1 MTKKMKNPLNRRLPR
16 ELKSEFGK
24 YLVIFLFFIMVIS
37 LVSGFLV
44 ADTSLHTAYLDA
56 FDKYNIEDGNFA
68 YAEEASDD
76 AIAAI
81 EKDGK
86 VKVYA
91 NFYKEEDTDDF
102 ESTFRAFGERNDI
115 DKVCLLDGDMPKADT
130 DVAIDRLY
138 AKNHDLEIGDK
149 FGVAGKDLTISGIV
163 ALSDYSTL
171 YQNASDM
178 MFDNDKFGVGVMT
191 DAGFAA
197 LRENHLYYNYS
208 WSYDTAPEDDAEA
221 KDMAEDLMP
230 ILAENGMLTN
240 FLPEYLNQAI
250 IFAGDDM
257 GGDMSMILAFLY
269 IVIVILAF
277 VFSITISNNITKE
290 ANVIGTL
297 RASGYSRGEMVRH
310 YLIMPMLVLLVAAV
324 VGNVLGYTWLEQ
336 IFANQYLASYGLTTY
351 EVLLNPQA
359 FVLTTVIPLILLF
372 IINFV
377 MLTVKMRISPLQ
389 FIRRDLSKRMK
400 KKAFRLNTKIPIM
413 RRFQMRVIFQNFPN
427 HVMIFFGVFFANF
440 ILMFGMILQ
449 PMLAH
454 YQNTITDNVL
464 SAYQYILKTPAET
477 ETGGAEKFCFG
488 SLDTLPEKRSSE
500 SVSLYG
506 VKPDSDYVK
515 LHSSGKKVDISTAY
529 AEKYGVEKGDTITL
543 KDPYGSDKYKFEVGG
558 IYDYPSTIAVF
569 MEQDLFR
576 QTFDYDSDYFNAY
589 FSDQKIKDIDDALI
603 STEITVDD
611 LTKTSRQL
619 IRSMGSMMNLFLV
632 FGALMFVLI
641 LYLLSKIIIEKN
653 AQSISMVKILGYN
666 NREINRIYLHS
677 TTIVVI
683 LCILI
688 TIPISSLV
696 MKEVVEVVFFEYSGW
711 ITYYSI
717 IFTNQKSNTARGKL
731 LLRYCFFLLIIN
743 RKSPPLLFPH
753 AVVRRCTADC
763 FAECFCEIAGAAESA
778 LHGDFRHAQIRIGQ
792 QFDALG
798 NAVFRQ
804 ISIGCLVQVF
814 LENGAAAAAADV
826 PCCGDVL

>member
-149 FGVAGKDLTISGIV
+149 FGVAGKALTISGIV

-197 LRENHLYYNYS
+197 LRENHLHYNYS

-257 GGDMSMILAFLY
+257 GSDMSMILAFLY

-372 IINFV
+372 LINFV

-389 FIRRDLSKRMK
+389 FIRRDLSKRKK

-449 PMLAH
+449 PMLVH

-477 ETGGAEKFCFG
+477 ETDGAEKFCFG

-506 VKPDSDYVK
+506 VKPDSEYVK
-515 LHSSGKKVDISTAY
+515 LYSSGKKVDISTAY

-711 ITYYSI
+711 ITYYMPAVTYVKVAVSGI
-717 IFTNQKSNTARGKL
+717 ICYAIVA
-731 LLRYCFFLLIIN
+731 FLLN
-743 RKSPPLLFPH
+743 RKVKKIPMS
-753 AVVRRCTADC
+753 
-763 FAECFCEIAGAAESA
+763 
-778 LHGDFRHAQIRIGQ
+778 
-792 QFDALG
+792 DALK
-798 NAVFRQ
+798 NV
-804 ISIGCLVQVF
+804 
-814 LENGAAAAAADV
+814 E
-826 PCCGDVL
+826 

>member
-197 LRENHLYYNYS
+197 LRENHLHYNYS

-389 FIRRDLSKRMK
+389 FIRRDLSKRKK

-449 PMLAH
+449 PMMVH

-477 ETGGAEKFCFG
+477 ETDGAEKFCFG

-569 MEQDLFR
+569 MERDLFR

-711 ITYYSI
+711 ITYYMPAVTYVEVAASGI
-717 IFTNQKSNTARGKL
+717 ICYAIVA
-731 LLRYCFFLLIIN
+731 FLLN
-743 RKSPPLLFPH
+743 RKVKKIPMS
-753 AVVRRCTADC
+753 
-763 FAECFCEIAGAAESA
+763 
-778 LHGDFRHAQIRIGQ
+778 
-792 QFDALG
+792 DALK
-798 NAVFRQ
+798 NV
-804 ISIGCLVQVF
+804 
-814 LENGAAAAAADV
+814 E
-826 PCCGDVL
+826 

>member
-81 EKDGK
+81 EKDG
-86 VKVYA
+86 KVYA

-197 LRENHLYYNYS
+197 LRENHLHYNYS

-389 FIRRDLSKRMK
+389 FIRRDLSKRKK

-449 PMLAH
+449 PMLVH
-454 YQNTITDNVL
+454 YQDTITDNVL

-477 ETGGAEKFCFG
+477 ETDGAEKFCFG

-711 ITYYSI
+711 ITYYMPAVTYVEVAASGI
-717 IFTNQKSNTARGKL
+717 ICYAIVA
-731 LLRYCFFLLIIN
+731 FLLN
-743 RKSPPLLFPH
+743 RKVKKIPMS
-753 AVVRRCTADC
+753 
-763 FAECFCEIAGAAESA
+763 
-778 LHGDFRHAQIRIGQ
+778 
-792 QFDALG
+792 DALK
-798 NAVFRQ
+798 NV
-804 ISIGCLVQVF
+804 
-814 LENGAAAAAADV
+814 E
-826 PCCGDVL
+826 

>member
-197 LRENHLYYNYS
+197 LRENHLHYNYS

-221 KDMAEDLMP
+221 KDMAEDLLP

-389 FIRRDLSKRMK
+389 FIRRDLSKRKK

-464 SAYQYILKTPAET
+464 SVYQYILKTPAET
-477 ETGGAEKFCFG
+477 ETDGAEKFCFG

-711 ITYYSI
+711 ITYYMPAVTYVEVAASGI
-717 IFTNQKSNTARGKL
+717 ICYAIVA
-731 LLRYCFFLLIIN
+731 FLLN
-743 RKSPPLLFPH
+743 RKVKKIPMS
-753 AVVRRCTADC
+753 
-763 FAECFCEIAGAAESA
+763 
-778 LHGDFRHAQIRIGQ
+778 
-792 QFDALG
+792 DALK
-798 NAVFRQ
+798 NV
-804 ISIGCLVQVF
+804 
-814 LENGAAAAAADV
+814 E
-826 PCCGDVL
+826 

>member
-197 LRENHLYYNYS
+197 LRENHLHYNYS

-389 FIRRDLSKRMK
+389 FIRRDLSKRKK

-413 RRFQMRVIFQNFPN
+413 RCFQMRVIFQNFPN

-449 PMLAH
+449 PMLVH

-477 ETGGAEKFCFG
+477 ETDGAEKFCFG

-711 ITYYSI
+711 ITYYMPAVTYVEVAASGI
-717 IFTNQKSNTARGKL
+717 ICYAIVA
-731 LLRYCFFLLIIN
+731 FLLN
-743 RKSPPLLFPH
+743 RKVKKIPMS
-753 AVVRRCTADC
+753 
-763 FAECFCEIAGAAESA
+763 
-778 LHGDFRHAQIRIGQ
+778 
-792 QFDALG
+792 DALK
-798 NAVFRQ
+798 NV
-804 ISIGCLVQVF
+804 
-814 LENGAAAAAADV
+814 E
-826 PCCGDVL
+826 

>member
-197 LRENHLYYNYS
+197 LRENHLHYNYS

-377 MLTVKMRISPLQ
+377 MLTVKMQISPLQ
-389 FIRRDLSKRMK
+389 FIRRDLSKRKK

-449 PMLAH
+449 PMLVH

-477 ETGGAEKFCFG
+477 ETDGAEKFCFG

-611 LTKTSRQL
+611 LTKTSHQL

-711 ITYYSI
+711 ITYYMPAVTYVEVAASGI
-717 IFTNQKSNTARGKL
+717 ICYAIVA
-731 LLRYCFFLLIIN
+731 FLLN
-743 RKSPPLLFPH
+743 RKVKKIPMS
-753 AVVRRCTADC
+753 
-763 FAECFCEIAGAAESA
+763 
-778 LHGDFRHAQIRIGQ
+778 
-792 QFDALG
+792 DALK
-798 NAVFRQ
+798 NV
-804 ISIGCLVQVF
+804 
-814 LENGAAAAAADV
+814 E
-826 PCCGDVL
+826 

>member
-1 MTKKMKNPLNRRLPR
+1 MKNPLTRRLPR

-76 AIAAI
+76 AVAAI

-197 LRENHLYYNYS
+197 LRENHLHYNYS

-389 FIRRDLSKRMK
+389 FIRRDLSKRKK

-449 PMLAH
+449 PMLVH
-454 YQNTITDNVL
+454 YQDTITDNVL

-477 ETGGAEKFCFG
+477 ETDGAEKFCFG

-696 MKEVVEVVFFEYSGW
+696 MKEVVEVVFHEYSGW
-711 ITYYSI
+711 ITYYMPAVTYVEVAASGI
-717 IFTNQKSNTARGKL
+717 ICYAIVA
-731 LLRYCFFLLIIN
+731 FLLN
-743 RKSPPLLFPH
+743 RKVKKIPMS
-753 AVVRRCTADC
+753 
-763 FAECFCEIAGAAESA
+763 
-778 LHGDFRHAQIRIGQ
+778 
-792 QFDALG
+792 DALK
-798 NAVFRQ
+798 NV
-804 ISIGCLVQVF
+804 
-814 LENGAAAAAADV
+814 E
-826 PCCGDVL
+826 

>member
-44 ADTSLHTAYLDA
+44 ADTSLHTAYLEA

-197 LRENHLYYNYS
+197 LRENHLHYNYS

-277 VFSITISNNITKE
+277 VFSITISNNITRE

-389 FIRRDLSKRMK
+389 FIRRDLSKRKK

-413 RRFQMRVIFQNFPN
+413 HRFQMRVIFQNFPN

-449 PMLAH
+449 PMLVH

-477 ETGGAEKFCFG
+477 ETDGAEKFCFG

-641 LYLLSKIIIEKN
+641 LYLLSKIIVEKN

-711 ITYYSI
+711 ITYYMPAVTYVEVAASGI
-717 IFTNQKSNTARGKL
+717 ICYAIVA
-731 LLRYCFFLLIIN
+731 FLLN
-743 RKSPPLLFPH
+743 RKVKKIPMS
-753 AVVRRCTADC
+753 
-763 FAECFCEIAGAAESA
+763 
-778 LHGDFRHAQIRIGQ
+778 
-792 QFDALG
+792 DALK
-798 NAVFRQ
+798 NV
-804 ISIGCLVQVF
+804 
-814 LENGAAAAAADV
+814 E
-826 PCCGDVL
+826 

>member
-44 ADTSLHTAYLDA
+44 ADTSLHTAYLEA

-102 ESTFRAFGERNDI
+102 ESTFRAFVERNDI

-197 LRENHLYYNYS
+197 LRENHLHYNYS

-277 VFSITISNNITKE
+277 VFSITISNNITRE

-359 FVLTTVIPLILLF
+359 FVLTTMIPLILLF

-389 FIRRDLSKRMK
+389 FIRRDLSKRKK

-449 PMLAH
+449 PMLVH

-477 ETGGAEKFCFG
+477 ETDGAEKFCFG

-711 ITYYSI
+711 ITYYMPAVTYVEVAASGI
-717 IFTNQKSNTARGKL
+717 ICYAIVA
-731 LLRYCFFLLIIN
+731 FLLN
-743 RKSPPLLFPH
+743 RKVKKIPMS
-753 AVVRRCTADC
+753 
-763 FAECFCEIAGAAESA
+763 
-778 LHGDFRHAQIRIGQ
+778 
-792 QFDALG
+792 DALK
-798 NAVFRQ
+798 NV
-804 ISIGCLVQVF
+804 
-814 LENGAAAAAADV
+814 E
-826 PCCGDVL
+826 

>member
-76 AIAAI
+76 AVAAI

-91 NFYKEEDTDDF
+91 NFYKEESTDDF
-102 ESTFRAFGERNDI
+102 ESTFRVFGERNDI
-115 DKVCLLDGDMPKADT
+115 DKVCLLDGDMPKSDT

-197 LRENHLYYNYS
+197 LRENHLHYNYS

-257 GGDMSMILAFLY
+257 GSDMSMILAFLY

-389 FIRRDLSKRMK
+389 FIRRDLSKRKK

-477 ETGGAEKFCFG
+477 ETDGAEKFCFG

-711 ITYYSI
+711 ITYYMPAVTYVEVAASGI
-717 IFTNQKSNTARGKL
+717 ICYAIVA
-731 LLRYCFFLLIIN
+731 FLLN
-743 RKSPPLLFPH
+743 RKVKKIPMS
-753 AVVRRCTADC
+753 
-763 FAECFCEIAGAAESA
+763 
-778 LHGDFRHAQIRIGQ
+778 
-792 QFDALG
+792 DALK
-798 NAVFRQ
+798 NV
-804 ISIGCLVQVF
+804 
-814 LENGAAAAAADV
+814 E
-826 PCCGDVL
+826 

>member
-197 LRENHLYYNYS
+197 LRENHLHYNYS

-359 FVLTTVIPLILLF
+359 FVLTTVIPMILLF

-389 FIRRDLSKRMK
+389 FIRRDLSKRKK

-449 PMLAH
+449 PMLVH

-477 ETGGAEKFCFG
+477 ETDGAEKFCFG

-711 ITYYSI
+711 ITYYMPAVTYVEVAASGVI
-717 IFTNQKSNTARGKL
+717 CYAIVA
-731 LLRYCFFLLIIN
+731 FLLN
-743 RKSPPLLFPH
+743 RKVKKIPMS
-753 AVVRRCTADC
+753 
-763 FAECFCEIAGAAESA
+763 
-778 LHGDFRHAQIRIGQ
+778 
-792 QFDALG
+792 DALK
-798 NAVFRQ
+798 NV
-804 ISIGCLVQVF
+804 
-814 LENGAAAAAADV
+814 E
-826 PCCGDVL
+826 

>member
-197 LRENHLYYNYS
+197 LRENHLHYNYS

-257 GGDMSMILAFLY
+257 GSDMSMILAFLY

-336 IFANQYLASYGLTTY
+336 IFADQYLASYGLTTY

-377 MLTVKMRISPLQ
+377 VLTVKMRISPLQ
-389 FIRRDLSKRMK
+389 FIRRDLSKRKK

-477 ETGGAEKFCFG
+477 ETDGAEKFCFG

-711 ITYYSI
+711 ITYYMPAVTYVEVAASGI
-717 IFTNQKSNTARGKL
+717 ICYAIVA
-731 LLRYCFFLLIIN
+731 FLLN
-743 RKSPPLLFPH
+743 RKVKKIPMS
-753 AVVRRCTADC
+753 
-763 FAECFCEIAGAAESA
+763 
-778 LHGDFRHAQIRIGQ
+778 
-792 QFDALG
+792 DALK
-798 NAVFRQ
+798 NV
-804 ISIGCLVQVF
+804 
-814 LENGAAAAAADV
+814 E
-826 PCCGDVL
+826 

>member
-197 LRENHLYYNYS
+197 LRENHLHYNYS

-377 MLTVKMRISPLQ
+377 MLTIKMRISPLQ
-389 FIRRDLSKRMK
+389 FIRRDLSKRKK

-449 PMLAH
+449 PMLVH

-477 ETGGAEKFCFG
+477 ETDGAEKFCFG

-611 LTKTSRQL
+611 LTKTSSQL

-711 ITYYSI
+711 ITYYMPAVTYVEVAASGI
-717 IFTNQKSNTARGKL
+717 ICYAIVA
-731 LLRYCFFLLIIN
+731 FLLN
-743 RKSPPLLFPH
+743 RKVKKIPMS
-753 AVVRRCTADC
+753 
-763 FAECFCEIAGAAESA
+763 
-778 LHGDFRHAQIRIGQ
+778 
-792 QFDALG
+792 DALK
-798 NAVFRQ
+798 NV
-804 ISIGCLVQVF
+804 
-814 LENGAAAAAADV
+814 E
-826 PCCGDVL
+826 

>member
-68 YAEEASDD
+68 YAEEAFDD

-91 NFYKEEDTDDF
+91 NFYKEESTDDF

-138 AKNHDLEIGDK
+138 AKNHNLEIGDK

-171 YQNASDM
+171 NQNASDM

-197 LRENHLYYNYS
+197 LRENHLHYNYS

-336 IFANQYLASYGLTTY
+336 IFADQYLASYGLTTY
-351 EVLLNPQA
+351 EVLINPQA

-389 FIRRDLSKRMK
+389 FIRRDLSKRKK

-449 PMLAH
+449 PMLVH

-477 ETGGAEKFCFG
+477 ETDGAEKFCFG

-515 LHSSGKKVDISTAY
+515 LYSSGKKVDISTAY

-711 ITYYSI
+711 ITYYMPAVTYVEVAASGVI
-717 IFTNQKSNTARGKL
+717 CYAIVA
-731 LLRYCFFLLIIN
+731 FLLN
-743 RKSPPLLFPH
+743 RKVKKIPMS
-753 AVVRRCTADC
+753 
-763 FAECFCEIAGAAESA
+763 
-778 LHGDFRHAQIRIGQ
+778 
-792 QFDALG
+792 DALK
-798 NAVFRQ
+798 NV
-804 ISIGCLVQVF
+804 
-814 LENGAAAAAADV
+814 E
-826 PCCGDVL
+826 

>member
-149 FGVAGKDLTISGIV
+149 FGVAGKALTISGIV

-197 LRENHLYYNYS
+197 LRENHLHYNYS

-257 GGDMSMILAFLY
+257 GSDMSMILAFLY

-277 VFSITISNNITKE
+277 VFSITISNNITRE

-372 IINFV
+372 LINFV

-389 FIRRDLSKRMK
+389 FIRRDLSKRKK

-449 PMLAH
+449 PMLVH

-477 ETGGAEKFCFG
+477 ETDGAEKFCFG

-711 ITYYSI
+711 ITYYMPAVTYVKVAVSGI
-717 IFTNQKSNTARGKL
+717 ICYAIVA
-731 LLRYCFFLLIIN
+731 FLLT
-743 RKSPPLLFPH
+743 RKVKKIPMS
-753 AVVRRCTADC
+753 
-763 FAECFCEIAGAAESA
+763 
-778 LHGDFRHAQIRIGQ
+778 
-792 QFDALG
+792 DALK
-798 NAVFRQ
+798 NV
-804 ISIGCLVQVF
+804 
-814 LENGAAAAAADV
+814 E
-826 PCCGDVL
+826 

>member
-86 VKVYA
+86 VKVYS

-197 LRENHLYYNYS
+197 LRENHLHYNYS

-257 GGDMSMILAFLY
+257 GSDMSMILAFLY

-389 FIRRDLSKRMK
+389 FIRRDLSKRKK

-477 ETGGAEKFCFG
+477 ETDGAEKFCFG

-711 ITYYSI
+711 ITYYMPAVTYVKVAVSGI
-717 IFTNQKSNTARGKL
+717 ICYAIVA
-731 LLRYCFFLLIIN
+731 FLLN
-743 RKSPPLLFPH
+743 RKVKKIPMS
-753 AVVRRCTADC
+753 
-763 FAECFCEIAGAAESA
+763 
-778 LHGDFRHAQIRIGQ
+778 
-792 QFDALG
+792 DALK
-798 NAVFRQ
+798 NV
-804 ISIGCLVQVF
+804 
-814 LENGAAAAAADV
+814 E
-826 PCCGDVL
+826 

>member
-197 LRENHLYYNYS
+197 LRENHLHYNYS

-336 IFANQYLASYGLTTY
+336 IFADQYLASYGLTTY

-389 FIRRDLSKRMK
+389 FIRRDLSKRKK

-449 PMLAH
+449 PMLVH

-477 ETGGAEKFCFG
+477 ETDGAEKFCFG

-569 MEQDLFR
+569 MEQDLFN

-696 MKEVVEVVFFEYSGW
+696 MKEVMEVVFFEYSGW
-711 ITYYSI
+711 ITYYMPAVTYVEVAASGVI
-717 IFTNQKSNTARGKL
+717 CYAIVA
-731 LLRYCFFLLIIN
+731 FLLN
-743 RKSPPLLFPH
+743 RKVKKIPMS
-753 AVVRRCTADC
+753 
-763 FAECFCEIAGAAESA
+763 
-778 LHGDFRHAQIRIGQ
+778 
-792 QFDALG
+792 DALK
-798 NAVFRQ
+798 NV
-804 ISIGCLVQVF
+804 
-814 LENGAAAAAADV
+814 E
-826 PCCGDVL
+826 

>member
-389 FIRRDLSKRMK
+389 FIRRDLSKRKK

-449 PMLAH
+449 PMLVH

-477 ETGGAEKFCFG
+477 ETDGAEKFCFG

-696 MKEVVEVVFFEYSGW
+696 MKEVIEVVFFEYSGW
-711 ITYYSI
+711 ITYYMPAVTYVEVAASGI
-717 IFTNQKSNTARGKL
+717 ICYAIVA
-731 LLRYCFFLLIIN
+731 FLLN
-743 RKSPPLLFPH
+743 RKVKKIPMS
-753 AVVRRCTADC
+753 
-763 FAECFCEIAGAAESA
+763 
-778 LHGDFRHAQIRIGQ
+778 
-792 QFDALG
+792 DALK
-798 NAVFRQ
+798 NV
-804 ISIGCLVQVF
+804 
-814 LENGAAAAAADV
+814 E
-826 PCCGDVL
+826 

>member
-197 LRENHLYYNYS
+197 LRENHLHYNYS

-372 IINFV
+372 IIKFCDADCQDAN
-377 MLTVKMRISPLQ
+377 LAAAIHSPRPVQ
-389 FIRRDLSKRMK
+389 AEEEKG
-400 KKAFRLNTKIPIM
+400 IP
-413 RRFQMRVIFQNFPN
+413 PE
-427 HVMIFFGVFFANF
+427 
-440 ILMFGMILQ
+440 
-449 PMLAH
+449 
-454 YQNTITDNVL
+454 YQNSDHASFSDACDFPEL
-464 SAYQYILKTPAET
+464 SEP
-477 ETGGAEKFCFG
+477 C
-488 SLDTLPEKRSSE
+488 
-500 SVSLYG
+500 
-506 VKPDSDYVK
+506 
-515 LHSSGKKVDISTAY
+515 H
-529 AEKYGVEKGDTITL
+529 
-543 KDPYGSDKYKFEVGG
+543 
-558 IYDYPSTIAVF
+558 
-569 MEQDLFR
+569 DLFR
-576 QTFDYDSDYFNAY
+576 R
-589 FSDQKIKDIDDALI
+589 IL
-603 STEITVDD
+603 
-611 LTKTSRQL
+611 RQL
-619 IRSMGSMMNLFLV
+619 HSHVRNDSTADAGT
-632 FGALMFVLI
+632 
-641 LYLLSKIIIEKN
+641 LSGYHYRQC
-653 AQSISMVKILGYN
+653 AFCISVYSENTGRNRNRRGRKILL
-666 NREINRIYLHS
+666 RQ
-677 TTIVVI
+677 
-683 LCILI
+683 
-688 TIPISSLV
+688 
-696 MKEVVEVVFFEYSGW
+696 SGH
-711 ITYYSI
+711 
-717 IFTNQKSNTARGKL
+717 
-731 LLRYCFFLLIIN
+731 
-743 RKSPPLLFPH
+743 P
-753 AVVRRCTADC
+753 
-763 FAECFCEIAGAAESA
+763 AGET
-778 LHGDFRHAQIRIGQ
+778 Q
-792 QFDALG
+792 Q
-798 NAVFRQ
+798 
-804 ISIGCLVQVF
+804 
-814 LENGAAAAAADV
+814 
-826 PCCGDVL
+826 

>member
-178 MFDNDKFGVGVMT
+178 MFDNDKFGVSVMT

-197 LRENHLYYNYS
+197 LRENHLHYNYS

-389 FIRRDLSKRMK
+389 FIRRDLSKRKK

-427 HVMIFFGVFFANF
+427 HIIIFFGVFFANF

-449 PMLAH
+449 PMLVH

-464 SAYQYILKTPAET
+464 SAYQYILKTPTET
-477 ETGGAEKFCFG
+477 ETDGAEKFCFG

-711 ITYYSI
+711 ITYYMPAVTYVEVAASGI
-717 IFTNQKSNTARGKL
+717 ICYAIVA
-731 LLRYCFFLLIIN
+731 FLLN
-743 RKSPPLLFPH
+743 RKVKKIPMS
-753 AVVRRCTADC
+753 
-763 FAECFCEIAGAAESA
+763 
-778 LHGDFRHAQIRIGQ
+778 
-792 QFDALG
+792 DALK
-798 NAVFRQ
+798 NV
-804 ISIGCLVQVF
+804 
-814 LENGAAAAAADV
+814 E
-826 PCCGDVL
+826 

>member
-197 LRENHLYYNYS
+197 LRENHLHYNYS

-257 GGDMSMILAFLY
+257 GSDMSMILAFLY

-297 RASGYSRGEMVRH
+297 RASGYSRREMVRH

-359 FVLTTVIPLILLF
+359 FVLTTVIPLLLLF

-389 FIRRDLSKRMK
+389 FIRRDLSKRKK

-449 PMLAH
+449 PMLVH

-477 ETGGAEKFCFG
+477 ETDGAEKFCFG

-711 ITYYSI
+711 ITYYMPAVTYVEVAASGI
-717 IFTNQKSNTARGKL
+717 ICYAIVA
-731 LLRYCFFLLIIN
+731 FLLN
-743 RKSPPLLFPH
+743 RKVKKIPMS
-753 AVVRRCTADC
+753 
-763 FAECFCEIAGAAESA
+763 
-778 LHGDFRHAQIRIGQ
+778 
-792 QFDALG
+792 DALK
-798 NAVFRQ
+798 NV
-804 ISIGCLVQVF
+804 
-814 LENGAAAAAADV
+814 E
-826 PCCGDVL
+826 

>member
-149 FGVAGKDLTISGIV
+149 FGVAGKNLTISGIV

-197 LRENHLYYNYS
+197 LRENHLHYNYS

-389 FIRRDLSKRMK
+389 FIRRDLSKRKK

-477 ETGGAEKFCFG
+477 ETDGAEKFCFG

-500 SVSLYG
+500 SVPLYG

-711 ITYYSI
+711 ITYYMPAVTYVEVAASGI
-717 IFTNQKSNTARGKL
+717 ICYAIVA
-731 LLRYCFFLLIIN
+731 FLLN
-743 RKSPPLLFPH
+743 RKVKKIPMS
-753 AVVRRCTADC
+753 
-763 FAECFCEIAGAAESA
+763 
-778 LHGDFRHAQIRIGQ
+778 
-792 QFDALG
+792 DALK
-798 NAVFRQ
+798 NV
-804 ISIGCLVQVF
+804 
-814 LENGAAAAAADV
+814 E
-826 PCCGDVL
+826 

>member
-102 ESTFRAFGERNDI
+102 ESTFRVFGERNDI

-197 LRENHLYYNYS
+197 LREDHLHYNYS

-257 GGDMSMILAFLY
+257 GSDMSMILAFLY

-389 FIRRDLSKRMK
+389 FIRRDLSKRKK

-449 PMLAH
+449 PMLVH

-477 ETGGAEKFCFG
+477 ETDGAEKFCFG

-711 ITYYSI
+711 ITYYMPAVTYVEVAASGVI
-717 IFTNQKSNTARGKL
+717 CYAIVA
-731 LLRYCFFLLIIN
+731 FLLN
-743 RKSPPLLFPH
+743 RKVKKIPMS
-753 AVVRRCTADC
+753 
-763 FAECFCEIAGAAESA
+763 
-778 LHGDFRHAQIRIGQ
+778 
-792 QFDALG
+792 DALK
-798 NAVFRQ
+798 NV
-804 ISIGCLVQVF
+804 
-814 LENGAAAAAADV
+814 E
-826 PCCGDVL
+826 

>member
-68 YAEEASDD
+68 YAEEAFDD

-91 NFYKEEDTDDF
+91 NFYKEESTDDF

-138 AKNHDLEIGDK
+138 AKNHNLEIGDK

-197 LRENHLYYNYS
+197 LRENHLHYNYS

-336 IFANQYLASYGLTTY
+336 IFADQYLASYGLTTY
-351 EVLLNPQA
+351 EVLINPQA

-389 FIRRDLSKRMK
+389 FIRRDLSKRKK

-477 ETGGAEKFCFG
+477 ETDGAEKFCFG

-500 SVSLYG
+500 SVSLYR

-711 ITYYSI
+711 ITYYMPAVTYVEVAASGI
-717 IFTNQKSNTARGKL
+717 ICYAIVA
-731 LLRYCFFLLIIN
+731 FLLN
-743 RKSPPLLFPH
+743 RKVKKIPMS
-753 AVVRRCTADC
+753 
-763 FAECFCEIAGAAESA
+763 
-778 LHGDFRHAQIRIGQ
+778 
-792 QFDALG
+792 DALK
-798 NAVFRQ
+798 NV
-804 ISIGCLVQVF
+804 
-814 LENGAAAAAADV
+814 E
-826 PCCGDVL
+826 

>member
-197 LRENHLYYNYS
+197 LRENHLHYNYS

-250 IFAGDDM
+250 IFAGDDI

-377 MLTVKMRISPLQ
+377 MLTVKMQISPLQ
-389 FIRRDLSKRMK
+389 FIRRDLSKRKK

-449 PMLAH
+449 PMLVH

-477 ETGGAEKFCFG
+477 ETDGAEKFCFG

-711 ITYYSI
+711 ITYYMPAVTYVEVAASGI
-717 IFTNQKSNTARGKL
+717 ICYAIVA
-731 LLRYCFFLLIIN
+731 FLLN
-743 RKSPPLLFPH
+743 RKVKKIPMS
-753 AVVRRCTADC
+753 
-763 FAECFCEIAGAAESA
+763 
-778 LHGDFRHAQIRIGQ
+778 
-792 QFDALG
+792 DALK
-798 NAVFRQ
+798 NV
-804 ISIGCLVQVF
+804 
-814 LENGAAAAAADV
+814 E
-826 PCCGDVL
+826 

>member
-197 LRENHLYYNYS
+197 LRENHLHYNYS

-377 MLTVKMRISPLQ
+377 MLTVKMQISPLQ
-389 FIRRDLSKRMK
+389 FIRRDLSKRKK

-449 PMLAH
+449 PMLVH

-477 ETGGAEKFCFG
+477 ETDGAEKFCFG

-696 MKEVVEVVFFEYSGW
+696 MKEVVEVVFFEYSSW
-711 ITYYSI
+711 ITYYMPAVTYVEVAASGI
-717 IFTNQKSNTARGKL
+717 ICYAIVA
-731 LLRYCFFLLIIN
+731 FLLN
-743 RKSPPLLFPH
+743 RKVKKIPMS
-753 AVVRRCTADC
+753 
-763 FAECFCEIAGAAESA
+763 
-778 LHGDFRHAQIRIGQ
+778 
-792 QFDALG
+792 DALK
-798 NAVFRQ
+798 NV
-804 ISIGCLVQVF
+804 
-814 LENGAAAAAADV
+814 E
-826 PCCGDVL
+826 

>member
-197 LRENHLYYNYS
+197 LRENHLHYNYS

-336 IFANQYLASYGLTTY
+336 IFADQYLASYGLTTY

-389 FIRRDLSKRMK
+389 FIRRDLSKRKK

-449 PMLAH
+449 PMLVH

-477 ETGGAEKFCFG
+477 ETDGAEKFCFG

-711 ITYYSI
+711 ITYYMPAVTYVEVAASGVI
-717 IFTNQKSNTARGKL
+717 CYAIVA
-731 LLRYCFFLLIIN
+731 FLLN
-743 RKSPPLLFPH
+743 RKVKKIPMS
-753 AVVRRCTADC
+753 
-763 FAECFCEIAGAAESA
+763 
-778 LHGDFRHAQIRIGQ
+778 
-792 QFDALG
+792 DALK
-798 NAVFRQ
+798 NV
-804 ISIGCLVQVF
+804 
-814 LENGAAAAAADV
+814 E
-826 PCCGDVL
+826 

>member
-389 FIRRDLSKRMK
+389 FIRRDLSKRKK

-413 RRFQMRVIFQNFPN
+413 CRFQMRVIFQNFPN

-449 PMLAH
+449 PMLVH

-477 ETGGAEKFCFG
+477 ETDGAEKFCFG

-711 ITYYSI
+711 ITYYMPAVTYVEVAASGI
-717 IFTNQKSNTARGKL
+717 ICYAIVA
-731 LLRYCFFLLIIN
+731 FLLN
-743 RKSPPLLFPH
+743 RKVKKIPMS
-753 AVVRRCTADC
+753 
-763 FAECFCEIAGAAESA
+763 
-778 LHGDFRHAQIRIGQ
+778 
-792 QFDALG
+792 DALK
-798 NAVFRQ
+798 NV
-804 ISIGCLVQVF
+804 
-814 LENGAAAAAADV
+814 E
-826 PCCGDVL
+826 

>member
-115 DKVCLLDGDMPKADT
+115 DKVCLLDGDMPRADT

-197 LRENHLYYNYS
+197 LRENHLHYNYS

-389 FIRRDLSKRMK
+389 FIRRDLSKRKK

-427 HVMIFFGVFFANF
+427 HIIIFFGVFFANF

-449 PMLAH
+449 PMLVH

-477 ETGGAEKFCFG
+477 ETDGAEKFCFG

-711 ITYYSI
+711 ITYYMPAVTYVEVAASGI
-717 IFTNQKSNTARGKL
+717 ICYAIVA
-731 LLRYCFFLLIIN
+731 FLLN
-743 RKSPPLLFPH
+743 RKVKKIPMS
-753 AVVRRCTADC
+753 
-763 FAECFCEIAGAAESA
+763 
-778 LHGDFRHAQIRIGQ
+778 
-792 QFDALG
+792 DALK
-798 NAVFRQ
+798 NV
-804 ISIGCLVQVF
+804 
-814 LENGAAAAAADV
+814 E
-826 PCCGDVL
+826 

>member
-76 AIAAI
+76 AVAAI

-91 NFYKEEDTDDF
+91 NFYKEESTDDF
-102 ESTFRAFGERNDI
+102 ESTFRVFGERNDI
-115 DKVCLLDGDMPKADT
+115 DKVCLLDGDMPKSDT

-197 LRENHLYYNYS
+197 LRENHLHYNYS

-257 GGDMSMILAFLY
+257 GSDMSMILAFLY

-389 FIRRDLSKRMK
+389 FIRRDLSKRKK

-477 ETGGAEKFCFG
+477 ETDGAEKFCFG

-696 MKEVVEVVFFEYSGW
+696 MKEVMEVVFFEYSGW
-711 ITYYSI
+711 ITYYMPAVTYVEVAASGVI
-717 IFTNQKSNTARGKL
+717 CYAIVA
-731 LLRYCFFLLIIN
+731 FLLN
-743 RKSPPLLFPH
+743 RKVKKIPMS
-753 AVVRRCTADC
+753 
-763 FAECFCEIAGAAESA
+763 
-778 LHGDFRHAQIRIGQ
+778 
-792 QFDALG
+792 DALK
-798 NAVFRQ
+798 NV
-804 ISIGCLVQVF
+804 
-814 LENGAAAAAADV
+814 E
-826 PCCGDVL
+826 

>member
-76 AIAAI
+76 AVAAI

-102 ESTFRAFGERNDI
+102 ESTFRVFGERNDI

-149 FGVAGKDLTISGIV
+149 FGVAGKALTISGIV

-197 LRENHLYYNYS
+197 LRENHLHYNYS

-257 GGDMSMILAFLY
+257 GSDMSMILAFLY

-389 FIRRDLSKRMK
+389 FIRRDLSKRKK

-477 ETGGAEKFCFG
+477 ETDGAEKFCFG

-711 ITYYSI
+711 ITYYMPAVTYVKVAVSGI
-717 IFTNQKSNTARGKL
+717 ICYAIVA
-731 LLRYCFFLLIIN
+731 FLLN
-743 RKSPPLLFPH
+743 RKVKKIPMS
-753 AVVRRCTADC
+753 
-763 FAECFCEIAGAAESA
+763 
-778 LHGDFRHAQIRIGQ
+778 
-792 QFDALG
+792 DALK
-798 NAVFRQ
+798 NV
-804 ISIGCLVQVF
+804 
-814 LENGAAAAAADV
+814 E
-826 PCCGDVL
+826 

>member
-102 ESTFRAFGERNDI
+102 ESTFRAFGERNHI

-191 DAGFAA
+191 DAGLAA
-197 LRENHLYYNYS
+197 LRENHLHYNYS

-351 EVLLNPQA
+351 EVLINPQA

-389 FIRRDLSKRMK
+389 FIRRDLSKRKK

-449 PMLAH
+449 PMLVH

-477 ETGGAEKFCFG
+477 ETDGAEKFCFG

-696 MKEVVEVVFFEYSGW
+696 MKEVMEVVFFEYSGW
-711 ITYYSI
+711 ITYYMPAVTYVEVAASGVI
-717 IFTNQKSNTARGKL
+717 CYAIVA
-731 LLRYCFFLLIIN
+731 FLLN
-743 RKSPPLLFPH
+743 RKVKKIPMS
-753 AVVRRCTADC
+753 
-763 FAECFCEIAGAAESA
+763 
-778 LHGDFRHAQIRIGQ
+778 
-792 QFDALG
+792 DALK
-798 NAVFRQ
+798 NV
-804 ISIGCLVQVF
+804 
-814 LENGAAAAAADV
+814 E
-826 PCCGDVL
+826 

>member
-178 MFDNDKFGVGVMT
+178 MFDNDKFGVGIMT

-197 LRENHLYYNYS
+197 LRENHLHYNYS

-277 VFSITISNNITKE
+277 VFSITISNNITRE

-359 FVLTTVIPLILLF
+359 FVLTTVIPMILLF

-389 FIRRDLSKRMK
+389 FIRRDLSKRKK

-427 HVMIFFGVFFANF
+427 HIMIFFGVFFANF

-449 PMLAH
+449 PMLVH

-464 SAYQYILKTPAET
+464 SAYQYILKTPTET
-477 ETGGAEKFCFG
+477 ETDGAEKFCFG

-711 ITYYSI
+711 ITYYMPAVTYVEVAASGI
-717 IFTNQKSNTARGKL
+717 ICYAIVA
-731 LLRYCFFLLIIN
+731 FLLN
-743 RKSPPLLFPH
+743 RKVKKIPMS
-753 AVVRRCTADC
+753 
-763 FAECFCEIAGAAESA
+763 
-778 LHGDFRHAQIRIGQ
+778 
-792 QFDALG
+792 DALK
-798 NAVFRQ
+798 NV
-804 ISIGCLVQVF
+804 
-814 LENGAAAAAADV
+814 E
-826 PCCGDVL
+826 

>member
-102 ESTFRAFGERNDI
+102 ESTFRAFGERNHI
-115 DKVCLLDGDMPKADT
+115 DKVCLLDGDMPRADT

-197 LRENHLYYNYS
+197 LRENHLHYNYS

-389 FIRRDLSKRMK
+389 FIRRDLSKRKK

-449 PMLAH
+449 PMLVH

-477 ETGGAEKFCFG
+477 ETDGAEKFCFG

-711 ITYYSI
+711 ITYYMPAVTYVEVAASGI
-717 IFTNQKSNTARGKL
+717 ICYAIVA
-731 LLRYCFFLLIIN
+731 FLLN
-743 RKSPPLLFPH
+743 RKVKKIPMS
-753 AVVRRCTADC
+753 
-763 FAECFCEIAGAAESA
+763 
-778 LHGDFRHAQIRIGQ
+778 
-792 QFDALG
+792 DALK
-798 NAVFRQ
+798 NV
-804 ISIGCLVQVF
+804 
-814 LENGAAAAAADV
+814 E
-826 PCCGDVL
+826 

>member
-1 MTKKMKNPLNRRLPR
+1 MKKKMRNPLWKRLPR
-16 ELKSEFGK
+16 ELVGDIGK

-197 LRENHLYYNYS
+197 LRENHLHYNYS

-389 FIRRDLSKRMK
+389 FIRRDLSKRKK

-449 PMLAH
+449 PMLVH
-454 YQNTITDNVL
+454 YQDTITDNVL

-477 ETGGAEKFCFG
+477 ETDGAEKFCFG

-711 ITYYSI
+711 ITYYMPAVTYVEVAASGI
-717 IFTNQKSNTARGKL
+717 ICYAIVA
-731 LLRYCFFLLIIN
+731 FLLN
-743 RKSPPLLFPH
+743 RKVKKIPMS
-753 AVVRRCTADC
+753 
-763 FAECFCEIAGAAESA
+763 
-778 LHGDFRHAQIRIGQ
+778 
-792 QFDALG
+792 DALK
-798 NAVFRQ
+798 NV
-804 ISIGCLVQVF
+804 
-814 LENGAAAAAADV
+814 E
-826 PCCGDVL
+826 

>member
-197 LRENHLYYNYS
+197 LRENHLHYNYS

-257 GGDMSMILAFLY
+257 GSDMSMILAFLY

-297 RASGYSRGEMVRH
+297 RASGYSRREMVRH

-389 FIRRDLSKRMK
+389 FIRRDLSKRKK

-440 ILMFGMILQ
+440 ILMFVMILQ
-449 PMLAH
+449 PMLVH

-477 ETGGAEKFCFG
+477 ETDGAEKFCFG

-500 SVSLYG
+500 SVSLYS

-711 ITYYSI
+711 ITYYMPAVTYVKVAVSGI
-717 IFTNQKSNTARGKL
+717 ICYAIVA
-731 LLRYCFFLLIIN
+731 FLLN
-743 RKSPPLLFPH
+743 RKVKKIPMS
-753 AVVRRCTADC
+753 
-763 FAECFCEIAGAAESA
+763 
-778 LHGDFRHAQIRIGQ
+778 
-792 QFDALG
+792 DALK
-798 NAVFRQ
+798 NV
-804 ISIGCLVQVF
+804 
-814 LENGAAAAAADV
+814 E
-826 PCCGDVL
+826 

>member
-81 EKDGK
+81 EKGGK

-197 LRENHLYYNYS
+197 LRENHLHYNYS
-208 WSYDTAPEDDAEA
+208 WSYDTAPENDAEA

-389 FIRRDLSKRMK
+389 FIRRDLSKRKK

-477 ETGGAEKFCFG
+477 ETDGAEKFCFG

-711 ITYYSI
+711 ITYYMPAVTYVEVAASGI
-717 IFTNQKSNTARGKL
+717 ICYAIVA
-731 LLRYCFFLLIIN
+731 FLLN
-743 RKSPPLLFPH
+743 RKVKKIPMS
-753 AVVRRCTADC
+753 
-763 FAECFCEIAGAAESA
+763 
-778 LHGDFRHAQIRIGQ
+778 
-792 QFDALG
+792 DALK
-798 NAVFRQ
+798 NV
-804 ISIGCLVQVF
+804 
-814 LENGAAAAAADV
+814 E
-826 PCCGDVL
+826 

>member
-16 ELKSEFGK
+16 ELKNEFGK

-197 LRENHLYYNYS
+197 LRENHLHYNYS

-230 ILAENGMLTN
+230 ILAENSMLTN

-257 GGDMSMILAFLY
+257 GSDMSMILAFLY

-297 RASGYSRGEMVRH
+297 RASGYSRREMVRH

-389 FIRRDLSKRMK
+389 FIRRDLSKRKK

-440 ILMFGMILQ
+440 ILMFVMILQ
-449 PMLAH
+449 PMLVH

-477 ETGGAEKFCFG
+477 ETDGAEKFCFG

-711 ITYYSI
+711 ITYYMPAVTYVKVAVSGI
-717 IFTNQKSNTARGKL
+717 ICYAIVA
-731 LLRYCFFLLIIN
+731 FLLN
-743 RKSPPLLFPH
+743 RKVKKIPMS
-753 AVVRRCTADC
+753 
-763 FAECFCEIAGAAESA
+763 
-778 LHGDFRHAQIRIGQ
+778 
-792 QFDALG
+792 DALK
-798 NAVFRQ
+798 NV
-804 ISIGCLVQVF
+804 
-814 LENGAAAAAADV
+814 E
-826 PCCGDVL
+826 

>member
-197 LRENHLYYNYS
+197 LRENHLHYNYS

-389 FIRRDLSKRMK
+389 FIRRDLSKRKK

-449 PMLAH
+449 PMLVH

-477 ETGGAEKFCFG
+477 ETDGAEKFCFG

-569 MEQDLFR
+569 MEQDLFN

-711 ITYYSI
+711 ITYYMPAVTYVEVAASGI
-717 IFTNQKSNTARGKL
+717 ICYAIVA
-731 LLRYCFFLLIIN
+731 FLLN
-743 RKSPPLLFPH
+743 RKVKKIPMS
-753 AVVRRCTADC
+753 
-763 FAECFCEIAGAAESA
+763 
-778 LHGDFRHAQIRIGQ
+778 
-792 QFDALG
+792 DALK
-798 NAVFRQ
+798 NV
-804 ISIGCLVQVF
+804 
-814 LENGAAAAAADV
+814 E
-826 PCCGDVL
+826 